1 MLKQKCVGAFFL
13 IAEECKALKGVKRK
27 IEALKESRAND
38 LLLDEGKL
46 TQ

>member
-1 MLKQKCVGAFFL
+1 M
-13 IAEECKALKGVKRK
+13 IAEECKALKDVKRK

-46 TQ
+46 TR